1 MATLECEI
9 APATRLW
16 PEYRRAFD
24 EFSRK
29 ASYVQKLQSLDPEPE
44 VLSLAAVDL
53 EQARIAYNRRRDAL
67 VEQFL
72 KREPAKWL
80 RPPNQARFLLS
91 DVPVALRDR

>member
-29 ASYVQKLQSLDPEPE
+29 ARQVQTLQSLNPEPE
-44 VLSLAAVDL
+44 VLSLAALEL
-53 EQARIAYNRRRDAL
+53 EQARIAYNCRRDAL
-67 VEQFL
+67 VQQFL
-72 KREPAKWL
+72 KREPTKWL
-80 RPPNQARFLLS
+80 RPPNEARLAFN
-91 DVPVALRDR
+91 R

>member
-1 MATLECEI
+1 MATLGREI

-29 ASYVQKLQSLDPEPE
+29 ARYLQTLQSLNPGPET
-44 VLSLAAVDL
+44 LSLAALEL
-53 EQARIAYNRRRDAL
+53 EQARIAYNCRRDAL

-80 RPPNQARFLLS
+80 RPPNPARL
-91 DVPVALRDR
+91 ALTQ